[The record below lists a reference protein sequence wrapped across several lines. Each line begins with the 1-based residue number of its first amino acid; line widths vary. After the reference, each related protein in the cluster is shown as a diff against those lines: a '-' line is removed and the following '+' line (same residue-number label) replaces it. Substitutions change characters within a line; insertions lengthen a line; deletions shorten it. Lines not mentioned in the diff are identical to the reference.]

1 MRGTWRKKHS
11 DFENSFSHE
20 FCLLNIVRAQP
31 AWAMFCIQQF
41 CLFGVAALP
50 CLGLAPHLA
59 PCTAADPGCPVT
71 NLPAPPP
78 TSHIPPQPTAP
89 PTKQLRCNYL
99 GRRSPHRKHRGGW
112 SHAATPRPTLCDTT
126 FQEASIICLCWSLGG
141 HNKLKTSMHCYSV
154 CQKWQWCEV
163 TLGSHKNPEWDLH
176 PNVAK
181 KCGKVYI
188 YVKYCTTKDLHIG
201 MDKEY

>member
-78 TSHIPPQPTAP
+78 TSHIPPQPRAP

-112 SHAATPRPTLCDTT
+112 SHAATPP
-126 FQEASIICLCWSLGG
+126 
-141 HNKLKTSMHCYSV
+141 HCPPPWHCVTQPFKKPQSSA
-154 CQKWQWCEV
+154 CAGRWEV
-163 TLGSHKNPEWDLH
+163 TIN
-176 PNVAK
+176 
-181 KCGKVYI
+181 
-188 YVKYCTTKDLHIG
+188 
-201 MDKEY
+201 

>member
-50 CLGLAPHLA
+50 CPALAWLPTLRLA
-59 PCTAADPGCPVT
+59 LQLTRGVRWPTSP
-71 NLPAPPP
+71 PAPPP
-78 TSHIPPQPTAP
+78 TSHIPPQPRAP

-112 SHAATPRPTLCDTT
+112 SHAATPP
-126 FQEASIICLCWSLGG
+126 
-141 HNKLKTSMHCYSV
+141 HCPPPWHRVTQPFKKPQSSA
-154 CQKWQWCEV
+154 CAGRWEV
-163 TLGSHKNPEWDLH
+163 TIN
-176 PNVAK
+176 
-181 KCGKVYI
+181 
-188 YVKYCTTKDLHIG
+188 
-201 MDKEY
+201 

>member
-20 FCLLNIVRAQP
+20 FFLLKFVRAQP
-31 AWAMFCIQQF
+31 AGALFCIQPAAVLPLWG
-41 CLFGVAALP
+41 CCPALP
-50 CLGLAPHLA
+50 WLGSP
-59 PCTAADPGCPVT
+59 PCALHCSWPGVSGDQP
-71 NLPAPPP
+71 PAPPTP
-78 TSHIPPQPTAP
+78 SHIPPQPRAP

-141 HNKLKTSMHCYSV
+141 HNKLKTSMHHYSV
-154 CQKWQWCEV
+154 CQKWQWC
-163 TLGSHKNPEWDLH
+163 
-176 PNVAK
+176 
-181 KCGKVYI
+181 
-188 YVKYCTTKDLHIG
+188 
-201 MDKEY
+201 